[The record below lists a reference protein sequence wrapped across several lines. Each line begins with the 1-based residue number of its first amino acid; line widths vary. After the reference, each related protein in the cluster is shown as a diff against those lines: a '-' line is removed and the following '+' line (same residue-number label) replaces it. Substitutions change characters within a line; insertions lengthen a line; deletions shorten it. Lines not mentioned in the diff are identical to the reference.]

1 MKGTVTVSP
10 APSPDTAS
18 FEDHL
23 EELGFRLSGTS
34 RRGGRLW
41 TLDLNS
47 YVTFTLHDYHDHVVL
62 TWSAALGDLLA
73 ARGWTLGTGELS
85 FHDVYPAHDV
95 RLEASIDAVEAE
107 LRRVLQTMRIDLS
120 DPSL

>member
-1 MKGTVTVSP
+1 MTTGNGSEP
-10 APSPDTAS
+10 AADPT

-23 EELGFRLSGTS
+23 EQLGFRLGGST
-34 RRGGRLW
+34 RRGGRMW
-41 TLDLNS
+41 TLQLNS
-47 YVTFTLHDYHDHVVL
+47 YVTFVLHDYHDHVVL

-73 ARGWTLGTGELS
+73 ARGWVLGTGELS

-95 RLEASIDAVEAE
+95 RLDASTTAVEAE
-107 LRRVLQTMRIDLS
+107 LRRVLGTMQIDLT